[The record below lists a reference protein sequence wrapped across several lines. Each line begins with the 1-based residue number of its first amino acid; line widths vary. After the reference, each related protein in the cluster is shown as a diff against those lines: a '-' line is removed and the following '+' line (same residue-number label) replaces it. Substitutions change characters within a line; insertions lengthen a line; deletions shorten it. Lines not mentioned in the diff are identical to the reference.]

1 MTDPGSGDHVSGETG
16 NGNNNDRSSRD
27 VGDRATRSDLIGRY
41 VTVLLLC
48 APPLSAAV
56 MLLVGQGPTIR
67 SAITGLLI
75 GWVSLHGIAIGYHRY
90 LTHRSFVAGP
100 RTRAVLTL
108 LGATAVQGG
117 PISWVA
123 THRVHHRSTEK
134 PGDPHSP
141 GAGKATF
148 RGLLH
153 AHVGWL
159 LDPPRIDAAA
169 VCPDLTGDRDIR
181 RIDRIWPLVAVLSVL
196 VLPFL
201 IGWVG
206 NGTTGAINTMIWG
219 GVVRMGVVHHLT
231 WSVNS
236 IAHTWGKRPF
246 PTKDGSR
253 NVAVLAPFTCG
264 EGWHNA
270 HHAYPRMARHGMLPG
285 QIDTAARVIRTLE
298 MLGLVHE
305 VRWPDREKMARTAT
319 GTTQTQAERAA

>member
-1 MTDPGSGDHVSGETG
+1 MTDQYIGDHAHEETS
-16 NGNNNDRSSRD
+16 NHKNRDSNRD
-27 VGDRATRSDLIGRY
+27 VDDRGTRGDLIGRY
-41 VTVLLLC
+41 VTLLLLC
-48 APPLSAAV
+48 APPLTAAV
-56 MLLVGQGPTIR
+56 MLSLGQGPTVR
-67 SAITGLLI
+67 SAVTGLLI

-90 LTHRSFVAGP
+90 LTHRSFAAGP
-100 RTRAVLTL
+100 RTRAVLAVI
-108 LGATAVQGG
+108 GAAAVQGG

-123 THRVHHRSTEK
+123 THRVHHRSTEQ

-141 GAGKATF
+141 GAGKVTL

-159 LDPPRIDAAA
+159 LDPPRIDAGV
-169 VCPDLTGDRDIR
+169 VCPDLTGDRTIR
-181 RIDRIWPLVAVLSVL
+181 RVDRFWPLVAVISVL
-196 VLPFL
+196 ALPFL

-206 NGTTGAINTMIWG
+206 GGVAGAVNTMIWG
-219 GVVRMGVVHHLT
+219 GIVRMGVVHHLT

-285 QIDTAARVIRTLE
+285 QVDTAARVIRILE
-298 MLGLVHE
+298 RLGLVRE
-305 VRWPDREKMARTAT
+305 VRWPDRKKMARTAAET
-319 GTTQTQAERAA
+319 ARTQSTRAA

>member
-1 MTDPGSGDHVSGETG
+1 MTDPYIGDHACEETCYRG
-16 NGNNNDRSSRD
+16 NGGRNRTAADPDTR
-27 VGDRATRSDLIGRY
+27 GDLVGRY
-41 VTVLLLC
+41 VTLLLLC

-56 MLLVGQGPTIR
+56 MLLAGHGPTLR
-67 SAITGLLI
+67 SAVTGFLI

-90 LTHRSFVAGP
+90 LTHRSFAAGP
-100 RTRAVLTL
+100 RTRAVLGV

-141 GAGKATF
+141 GAGTVTL

-159 LDPPRIDAAA
+159 LDPPCTDAEA
-169 VCPDLTGDRDIR
+169 VCPDLTSDPVIR
-181 RIDRIWPLVAVLSVL
+181 RVDRLWPLIAVVSVL

-201 IGWVG
+201 VG
-206 NGTTGAINTMIWG
+206 LVGGGVAGAVNVMIWG

-236 IAHTWGKRPF
+236 IAHTWGRRPF

-298 MLGLVHE
+298 MLGLVTE
-305 VRWPDREKMARTAT
+305 VRWPDREKMARTA
-319 GTTQTQAERAA
+319 AEATRTRSVRAA